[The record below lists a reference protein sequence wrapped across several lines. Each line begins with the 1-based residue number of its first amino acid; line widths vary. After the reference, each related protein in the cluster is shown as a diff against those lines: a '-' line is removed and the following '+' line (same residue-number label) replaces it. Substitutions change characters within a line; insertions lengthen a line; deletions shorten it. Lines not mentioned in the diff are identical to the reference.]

1 MNIAVITAR
10 SGSKGLKD
18 KNIKPLMGLPLMGY
32 TIKAAMESHCFDEIM
47 VSTDS
52 PKYAEIAKELGAK
65 VPFLRSAEN
74 SADNASSWDTV
85 REVLSAYKDMGQ
97 TFDTVTLL
105 QPTSP
110 LRTAQNIIDGYAL
123 MKQKKANAIISVC
136 EPEHSPLL
144 CNTLDDSLCMDGFL
158 SKAAQG
164 RRQEHQKYYRVSG
177 ALYIIKTDIIMSKED
192 IYSENT
198 YALIMD
204 KRQSVDIDDEMDF
217 AIAKALM
224 TAQG

>member
-32 TIKAAMESHCFDEIM
+32 TIKAAIESHCFDEIM

-52 PKYAEIAKELGAK
+52 PKYAEIAKELGAR

-97 TFDTVTLL
+97 KIL
-105 QPTSP
+105 
-110 LRTAQNIIDGYAL
+110 
-123 MKQKKANAIISVC
+123 NAG
-136 EPEHSPLL
+136 EHPKPKTR
-144 CNTLDDSLCMDGFL
+144 CIGL
-158 SKAAQG
+158 SG
-164 RRQEHQKYYRVSG
+164 N
-177 ALYIIKTDIIMSKED
+177 YI
-192 IYSENT
+192 
-198 YALIMD
+198 A
-204 KRQSVDIDDEMDF
+204 
-217 AIAKALM
+217 
-224 TAQG
+224 